1 LKFVANN
8 IPLNNFIP
16 VEVNATFESGEK
28 FIHFLQAMLWL
39 NMLTKAARHTL
50 PTVRLQK
57 EHISPVSRG
66 RIDVRRT
73 IKSRLKDQS
82 NIVSIS
88 SYKDTNN
95 PVTTSVVLAFFKI
108 QRWFPKHNLLNWL
121 PEVIALR
128 LQQMI
133 DATPRHSAAPKAREI
148 KKARLRSIAKFYT
161 PLTRL
166 SLDILKNKG
175 ISEKRSDDESSTF
188 LLDVAE
194 LWEIYILDVLQEA
207 SPSQVDVLH
216 GTMEGNEY
224 LLTDQSGSHHYGKLL
239 PDYIFTDNGQT
250 ISIGDAKYKRLGDK
264 PWMSPKR
271 DDLYQITAYLSRYSK
286 CNASFY
292 YPAWGEE
299 EDKTC
304 IFSDKNPWRLESGQL
319 INFISVPT
327 EKSAAIDHLRNFHYP
342 SGS

>member
-1 LKFVANN
+1 
-8 IPLNNFIP
+8 
-16 VEVNATFESGEK
+16 
-28 FIHFLQAMLWL
+28 
-39 NMLTKAARHTL
+39 MLTKAARHTL

-224 LLTDQSGSHHYGKLL
+224 LITDQSGSHHYGKLL

-299 EDKTC
+299 TC
-304 IFSDKNPWRLESGQL
+304 IFLDKNPWRLESGQL